1 MKRHFRRFLA
11 LLLVFALMLGTLSMF
26 AFAEDAE
33 ETAEHALGKRYVEH
47 PGDHTVQPDAL
58 PGQKQAGSLPS
69 YYNSN
74 EKGYI
79 TPIRDQNPYGTCWAH
94 GAIASC
100 EAYMIK
106 HGIPVGTTGVAANT
120 SLDLS
125 EYHLAWFTYQD
136 AYDALGLLAGDRNIC
151 DSSYGYLDAGGN
163 GTLASYTLMRWQGLA
178 SEDTSALA
186 YSNVSLSGLSS
197 EYAYKYNV
205 AHVQDCIWISTS
217 DRNAVKAAIM
227 E

>member
-1 MKRHFRRFLA
+1 MKRHFRRSLA

-136 AYDALGLLAGDRNIC
+136 AYDALGLLTGDRNIC
-151 DSSYGYLDAGGN
+151 DFDAGYLDAGGN
-163 GTLASYTLMRWQGLA
+163 GNLASYTLMRWEGLA
-178 SEDTSALA
+178 SEDTAALA
-186 YSNVSLSGLSS
+186 Y
-197 EYAYKYNV
+197 
-205 AHVQDCIWISTS
+205 D
-217 DRNAVKAAIM
+217 
-227 E
+227 